1 MTTQLHERLVLLV
14 EDRRECVDSRQKV
27 LLQLGK
33 LLRVA
38 LPQLLDRTLLA
49 RGRYANASRAALR
62 RQLRAETAVVD
73 PAQQLL
79 ALLCTL
85 TKEALGA
92 FSVGTVESLGGDRQ
106 PLILIFVLK
115 LLVSGEVVIF

>member
-33 LLRVA
+33 LLRVT

-85 TKEALGA
+85 TEEALGA

-115 LLVSGEVVIF
+115 LLVSGEVVIL